1 MDVEVEQKIEGIFYF
16 IEETPDFDV
25 TIRGRKEGER
35 IFITFEANS
44 KMVASIQSPQV
55 GTVSKAEPVDWLDL
69 LLLSARLKEVSFP
82 ILDGASTKIGGALG
96 DAAFRVES
104 QGEIEIFIDDKF

>member
-1 MDVEVEQKIEGIFYF
+1 MSIIGK
-16 IEETPDFDV
+16 
-25 TIRGRKEGER
+25 KEGER
-35 IFITFEANS
+35 ILISLEADS
-44 KMVASIQSPQV
+44 RIVASIQSPQV

-69 LLLSARLKEVSFP
+69 LLLSARLNEVSFP